1 MQPRSRPCFTDTAKS
16 LPLLCSRRGGK
27 IRRIPRPTRLF
38 HPRSRSRHPSRL
50 PPHFLSSPISSRFRL
65 LFPHRRLHHHPAL
78 LNRVGPTFSL
88 SPTSTAPL
96 FPSLH
101 HPSRHTILLPSAS
114 VLCNHL
120 PKPYNLLCPTIAY
133 DICGES
139 RRRKSAAG
147 RRRGETAL
155 VW

>member
-50 PPHFLSSPISSRFRL
+50 PPHFLLSPISSRFRL
-65 LFPHRRLHHHPAL
+65 LFPHRRLHRHPAL

-120 PKPYNLLCPTIAY
+120 PKPNLLCKCVRPSRKESAAKVG
-133 DICGES
+133 GES
-139 RRRKSAAG
+139 RRRDA
-147 RRRGETAL
+147 ETAL